1 MWGMHARVLDNSD
14 RALVAALLDADPVGN
29 CFVASRVDAGLLSL
43 GPGELWGYPAQRPAQ
58 PAARRGANLVAGQ
71 RRRRGAGRVRRRI
84 SAPWRRFVAIVGPR
98 DVALGLWRRLTR
110 LWGRPYA
117 HPRIVRERQFLMVR
131 STESPVAPDLRV
143 TRALAS
149 DFDSYLAG
157 AVAMYREELDEDPLV
172 TNDVGYRRY
181 VRSLIDT
188 RRAFALREDD
198 EVVFKA
204 DLGAVTATVAQVQ
217 GVWVAPRLRGRG
229 LSVPAMAA
237 VTNAIVEEGRIASL
251 YVNDFN
257 TPAVSPATAVAAT
270 RWWTSW
276 LRSCTDTPGAAVV
289 RAGRGPRG
297 W

>member
-43 GPGELWGYPAQRPAQ
+43 GPGELWGYPAQRP
-58 PAARRGANLVAGQ
+58 RSLLHVGANLVAVNPDEEALDAFAEDL
-71 RRRRGAGRVRRRI
+71 GA
-84 SAPWRRFVAIVGPR
+84 WRRFVAIVGPR
-98 DVALGLWRRLTR
+98 DVALGLQRRLTR

-131 STESPVAPDLRV
+131 STESPVAPDPRV

-157 AVAMYREELDEDPLV
+157 AVAMNREELDEDPLV

-257 TPAVSPATAVAAT
+257 TPAVSCY
-270 RWWTSW
+270 
-276 LRSCTDTPGAAVV
+276 RSCGYAVV
-289 RAGRGPRG
+289 DELASVLY
-297 W
+297 